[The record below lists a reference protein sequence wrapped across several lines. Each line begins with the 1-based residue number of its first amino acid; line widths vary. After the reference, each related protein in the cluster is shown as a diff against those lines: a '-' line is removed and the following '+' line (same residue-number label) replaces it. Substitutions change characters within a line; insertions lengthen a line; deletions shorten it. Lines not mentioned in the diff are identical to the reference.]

1 MVVRVLKAHAVDL
14 FDTAASERQ
23 SQDAQTKDIMRS
35 TMSRYWPQ
43 FINVFMVAIS
53 AAFGVANAQ
62 TTNWVAYNDHRPG
75 PIIPPHVPTQAAWGT
90 AQRVSGYNMGAP
102 GDTTDAVLTNFLSGD
117 ALPVTMSVVRT
128 GAPDD
133 FGTITGPRTNS
144 PAGDVFFHKCDL
156 SNSGIVG
163 VDAGLEA
170 GGTIDYVT
178 FTFNNLNPNK
188 RYLFRG
194 ASCRGNG
201 YALRWSVAQ
210 ILAQDYIDAH
220 IMGAGSAGVL
230 TSNDYPAYL
239 HAGQAAWNS
248 GDNVEGD
255 VIGWDFINPYAN
267 GSFSLVVS
275 QYVGMTPVG
284 LANDSNYGYSFG
296 AIMLAEIDAT
306 PPVINVHPQAQT
318 TVEENRPFSL
328 SVGASGNPLLYQWY
342 KQGLGAIP
350 GATLPTYSVAR
361 AALTN
366 AGNYYVVVY
375 NPLAR
380 KTSDVAHVTVNA
392 DITAPFTDM
401 VFSYPTYDTNT
412 GAAALNRVI
421 IDINETIDAATA
433 GDPSQYSVSSVGNP
447 SSVTVTGERT
457 VALTLGLLLSRDTD
471 YTVTI
476 TGVKD
481 LAGNTIS
488 PTARPFHTWMQSA
501 GNG

>member
-306 PPVINVHPQAQT
+306 PPV
-318 TVEENRPFSL
+318 
-328 SVGASGNPLLYQWY
+328 
-342 KQGLGAIP
+342 
-350 GATLPTYSVAR
+350 
-361 AALTN
+361 
-366 AGNYYVVVY
+366 
-375 NPLAR
+375 
-380 KTSDVAHVTVNA
+380 
-392 DITAPFTDM
+392 TDM
-401 VFSYPTYDTNT
+401 VFSYPTYGTNT
-412 GAAALNRVI
+412 GAVALNRVI
-421 IDINETIDAATA
+421 IDFNENIDAATA
-433 GDPSQYSVSSVGNP
+433 GDPSQYTVSSVGNP
-447 SSVTVTGERT
+447 SSVTVTGERA

-471 YTVTI
+471 YAVTI